1 MIKKLQ
7 RIFTVHLVF
16 LLLLSK
22 GASAQTIR
30 LDLPG
35 TDLAKA
41 VTALQQ
47 QAPSINFSY
56 SQESLEKVRLDRV
69 QVKAGRV
76 QAALEILHKRYGS
89 HYLLDGKN
97 VTFKNLPES
106 APPPP

>member
-35 TDLAKA
+35 TDLAKM

-69 QVKAGRV
+69 QVKAGRL
-76 QAALEILHKRYGS
+76 QDAFEILQKRYS
-89 HYLLDGKN
+89 LHYLMAGN
-97 VTFKNLPES
+97 NLTLKYVPEFA
-106 APPPP
+106 APA